1 MVKLYDLC
9 LCCFMQIIAL
19 FFPSFKLNAY
29 FVKHGRVVYHKYPV
43 ALVLLHGE
51 QLTRTLL
58 SLGGFPH
65 PNSQELC
72 VPLS

>member
-9 LCCFMQIIAL
+9 LWCFKQRIAL
-19 FFPSFKLNAY
+19 FFPSFKLNAC

-43 ALVLLHGE
+43 ALVYYMVSSGPEHCLWVA
-51 QLTRTLL
+51 
-58 SLGGFPH
+58 SPH